1 MNNSK
6 PLHSIENQLEKE
18 LVSGLLKLSA
28 FIIFASILQHVVY
41 AQDESVPQTRLSSK
55 GLAYVNLSTSPANPV
70 TGQPTIILLQFLD
83 PQTKAPRGDIYY
95 RFIIRNETNQI
106 FVVPGGSTIAG
117 KVGIPYQFDNPGK
130 YQVEVDLN
138 DTAIS
143 TTSSIPLDEVTFPIY
158 VDQGES
164 QEQNQTVL
172 NATDQVS
179 PEINTNTTNTTT
191 TDNSH
196 LLVDGILVAIIIG
209 LALFV
214 VRRRKISKQKSSQ

>member
-1 MNNSK
+1 MNDYK
-6 PLHSIENQLEKE
+6 PLHSIENQLERE

-28 FIIFASILQHVVY
+28 LIIFASVLQHIAY
-41 AQDESVPQTRLSSK
+41 AQDESAPQTRLSSK

-95 RFIIRNETNQI
+95 RFIIRNETDQI

-117 KVGIPYQFDNPGK
+117 KVGIPYQFNNPGK

-138 DTAIS
+138 DTVIS
-143 TTSSIPLDEVTFPIY
+143 TTPTTSIPLDEVTFPIY
-158 VDQGES
+158 VEQGAP

-172 NATDQVS
+172 NATDQVNS
-179 PEINTNTTNTTT
+179 EINTNTPTM
-191 TDNSH
+191 DNSH
-196 LLVDGILVAIIIG
+196 LLVDGVLVAIIIG
-209 LALFV
+209 LVLFV
-214 VRRRKISKQKSSQ
+214 VKRRKISKQKKSGQ